1 MQIISHS
8 INRQQHVSEVQISQV
23 LIIFSLISHHEGI
36 FIQPEGLVYIYCLF
50 CFVFFVFLQLLHGV
64 KHSQKLARSQ

>member
-36 FIQPEGLVYIYCLF
+36 FIQPEGLVYIV
-50 CFVFFVFLQLLHGV
+50 CFVLFFLFFYNCCMELNTV
-64 KHSQKLARSQ
+64 RS